1 MHTKIVITMD
11 DLPIAIRGI
20 QNSLLQVCEGVL
32 FGEGFKSI
40 QRLCYLEVTIN
51 MLIERYPD
59 NDVLPCLLKS
69 LHKMDQL
76 ELWVAICKRIVTGE
90 AARIC
95 EGCNEIVFA
104 RFPDEV
110 NTMYCKKCWST
121 TTERDLL
128 RIYKYTVPDIE
139 KLVGLIREPLIMGT

>member
-1 MHTKIVITMD
+1 MD
-11 DLPIAIRGI
+11 DLSVAIMGV
-20 QNSLLQVCEGVL
+20 QNTLLTVCEDVL
-32 FGEGFKSI
+32 FGEAFKSMKK
-40 QRLCYLEVTIN
+40 LCYLEVTIKAL
-51 MLIERYPD
+51 MDHHPD

-69 LHKMDQL
+69 LKKMDQL

-110 NTMYCKKCWST
+110 NTMQCEKCWSV

-128 RIYKYTVPDIE
+128 RIYKYTIPDIE
-139 KLVGLIREPLIMGT
+139 KLVGLIREPLLMRS